1 MDERATWATRIGFI
15 LAAAGS
21 AVGLGNIWRFP
32 FLTGESG
39 GAAFLV
45 VYLLLV
51 VGVGVPV
58 LLVEFVVG
66 RRSNRNP
73 IGAFERLGHPGWKV
87 AGAVG
92 AVAAFIIFSYYSV
105 VGGWVIQ
112 YVVASFTGG
121 YGADAEAFF
130 LSTASGTN
138 AIAYH
143 GLFMATVAGIVAL
156 GIRNGLEK
164 AATVMVPTVVLL
176 LVGLA
181 GYGATLDGAGAA
193 YSYYLAPDLST
204 IVGDAVSILPAAAG
218 QAFYTLSLGMGIMI
232 TYASYIGEDRN
243 LLQDAGVIVVLDTAI
258 ALLAGLVVFPFLFTQ
273 GIDPGEGGA
282 GSIFISLAGAFQQLP
297 SGTLLGGV
305 FFLMLLV
312 AALTSA
318 FSIFEVVVSYVTD
331 TFDVNRVPTAIG
343 MAAVLFVVGIPT
355 AIDLTYLDA
364 YDLFANNILLI
375 LSGLLLSIFI
385 GWVYAGE
392 AIEELG
398 KGRTSDGRIEAVWLT
413 TLRYIVPIVLA
424 ITLALSV
431 RDYIGFLQESFL

>member
-58 LLVEFVVG
+58 LLVEFVIG
-66 RRSNRNP
+66 RRSNQNP
-73 IGAFERLGHPGWKV
+73 IGAFEQLGHPGWKA

-92 AVAAFIIFSYYSV
+92 ALAAFIIFSYYSV

-164 AATVMVPTVVLL
+164 AATVMVPTVVIL

-204 IVGDAVSILPAAAG
+204 IVGDAAAILPAAAG

-243 LLQDAGVIVVLDTAI
+243 LLEDAGVIVVLDTVI

-273 GIDPGEGGA
+273 GIEPGEGGA
-282 GSIFISLAGAFQQLP
+282 GAIFISLAGAFQQLP
-297 SGTLLGGV
+297 GGTILGGV

-318 FSIFEVVVSYVTD
+318 FSIFEVVVSYITD
-331 TFDVNRVPTAIG
+331 TFDVGRVPTALG
-343 MAAVLFVVGIPT
+343 MAALLFVVGIPT
-355 AIDLTYLDA
+355 ALDLTYLDA

-392 AIEELG
+392 AREELG
-398 KGRTSDGRIEAVWLT
+398 KGRESDGRIEAIWLT
-413 TLRYIVPIVLA
+413 TLRYVVPIVLA

>member
-58 LLVEFVVG
+58 LLVEFVIG

-73 IGAFERLGHPGWKV
+73 IGAFERLGHPGWKA

-92 AVAAFIIFSYYSV
+92 AIAAFIIFSYYSV

-164 AATVMVPTVVLL
+164 AATVMVPTVVVL

-273 GIDPGEGGA
+273 GIEPGEGGA

-297 SGTLLGGV
+297 GGELLGGV

-318 FSIFEVVVSYVTD
+318 FSIFEVVVSYITD
-331 TFDVNRVPTAIG
+331 TFDVNRVPTALG

-355 AIDLTYLDA
+355 ALDLTYLDA

-392 AIEELG
+392 AVEELG
-398 KGRTSDGRIEAVWLT
+398 KGRASDGRIEAIWLT
-413 TLRYIVPIVLA
+413 TLRYVVPIVLA

>member
-51 VGVGVPV
+51 VGIGVPM
-58 LLVEFVVG
+58 LLVEFVIG

-73 IGAFERLGHPGWKV
+73 IGAFERLGYPGWKA

-92 AVAAFIIFSYYSV
+92 AIAAFIIFSYYSV

-121 YGADAEAFF
+121 YGTNAEAFF
-130 LSTASGTN
+130 LSTASGPN

-164 AATVMVPTVVLL
+164 AATVLVPTVIVL

-181 GYGATLDGAGAA
+181 SYGATLSGAEAA

-204 IVGDAVSILPAAAG
+204 IAGNAVSILPAAAG

-243 LLQDAGVIVVLDTAI
+243 LLQDAGIIVVLDTTI

-273 GIDPGEGGA
+273 GIEPGEGGA
-282 GSIFISLAGAFQQLP
+282 GAIFISLAGAFQQLP
-297 SGTLLGGV
+297 GGTILGGV

-331 TFDVNRVPTAIG
+331 TFDVGRVPTALG
-343 MAAVLFVVGIPT
+343 MAALLFVVGIPT
-355 AIDLTYLDA
+355 ALDLTYLDA

-385 GWVYAGE
+385 GWVYADD
-392 AIEELG
+392 AVEELG
-398 KGRTSDGRIEAVWLT
+398 TGRTSDGRIEAIWLA
-413 TLRYIVPIVLA
+413 TLRYVVPIVLA
-424 ITLALSV
+424 VTLALSV
-431 RDYIGFLQESFL
+431 RDYIGFLQESFF

>member
-1 MDERATWATRIGFI
+1 MVERATWATRIGFI

-58 LLVEFVVG
+58 LLVEFVIG

-92 AVAAFIIFSYYSV
+92 AIAAFIIFSYYSV

-193 YSYYLAPDLST
+193 YSYYLAPNLST

-331 TFDVNRVPTAIG
+331 TFDVDRVPTALG

-392 AIEELG
+392 AVEELG

>member
-58 LLVEFVVG
+58 LLVEFVIG

-92 AVAAFIIFSYYSV
+92 AIAAFIIFSYYSV

-193 YSYYLAPDLST
+193 YSYYLAPDLTT

-243 LLQDAGVIVVLDTAI
+243 LLQDVGVIVVLDTAI

-273 GIDPGEGGA
+273 GIEPGEGGA

-297 SGTLLGGV
+297 GGEILGGV

-431 RDYIGFLQESFL
+431 RDYIGFLQESFF

>member
-58 LLVEFVVG
+58 LLVEFVIG

-92 AVAAFIIFSYYSV
+92 AIAAFIIFSYYSV

-297 SGTLLGGV
+297 GGTLLGGI

-331 TFDVNRVPTAIG
+331 TFDVDRVPTALG

>member
-58 LLVEFVVG
+58 LLVEFVIG

-92 AVAAFIIFSYYSV
+92 AIAAFIIFSYYSV

-243 LLQDAGVIVVLDTAI
+243 LLQDVGVIVVLDTAI

-392 AIEELG
+392 AVEELG

>member
-58 LLVEFVVG
+58 LLVEFVIG
-66 RRSNRNP
+66 RRSNQNP
-73 IGAFERLGHPGWKV
+73 IGAFEQLGHPGWKA

-92 AVAAFIIFSYYSV
+92 ALAAFIIFSYYSV

-164 AATVMVPTVVLL
+164 AATVMVPTVVIL

-204 IVGDAVSILPAAAG
+204 IVGDAAAILPAAAG

-243 LLQDAGVIVVLDTAI
+243 LLEDAGVIVVLDTVI

-273 GIDPGEGGA
+273 GIEPGEGGA
-282 GSIFISLAGAFQQLP
+282 GAIFISLAGAFQQLP
-297 SGTLLGGV
+297 GGTILGGV

-318 FSIFEVVVSYVTD
+318 FSIFEVVVSYITD
-331 TFDVNRVPTAIG
+331 TFDVGRVPTALG
-343 MAAVLFVVGIPT
+343 MAALLFVVGIPT
-355 AIDLTYLDA
+355 ALDLTYHDA

-385 GWVYAGE
+385 GWVDAGE
-392 AIEELG
+392 AREELG
-398 KGRTSDGRIEAVWLT
+398 KGRESDGRIEAIWLT
-413 TLRYIVPIVLA
+413 TLRYVVPIVLA

>member
-58 LLVEFVVG
+58 LLVEFVIG

-92 AVAAFIIFSYYSV
+92 AIAAFIIFSYYSV

-258 ALLAGLVVFPFLFTQ
+258 AILAGLVVFPFLFTQ

-331 TFDVNRVPTAIG
+331 TFDVDRVPTALG

-392 AIEELG
+392 AVEELG

-413 TLRYIVPIVLA
+413 TLRYVVPIVLA

>member
-1 MDERATWATRIGFI
+1 MNERATWATRIGFI

-58 LLVEFVVG
+58 LLVEFVIG

-73 IGAFERLGHPGWKV
+73 IGAFERLGHPGWK
-87 AGAVG
+87 ASGAVG
-92 AVAAFIIFSYYSV
+92 AIAAFIIFSYYSV

-112 YVVASFTGG
+112 YVIASFTGG
-121 YGADAEAFF
+121 YGANAEAFF

-164 AATVMVPTVVLL
+164 AATVMVPTVVVL

-297 SGTLLGGV
+297 GGTLLGGI

-318 FSIFEVVVSYVTD
+318 FSIFEVVVSYITD
-331 TFDVNRVPTAIG
+331 TFDVDRVPTALG

-355 AIDLTYLDA
+355 ALDLTYLDA

-375 LSGLLLSIFI
+375 LSGLLLSLFI
-385 GWVYAGE
+385 GWVYADE

-413 TLRYIVPIVLA
+413 TLRYVVPIVLA

-431 RDYIGFLQESFL
+431 RDYIGFLQESFF

>member
-1 MDERATWATRIGFI
+1 
-15 LAAAGS
+15 
-21 AVGLGNIWRFP
+21 
-32 FLTGESG
+32 
-39 GAAFLV
+39 
-45 VYLLLV
+45 
-51 VGVGVPV
+51 
-58 LLVEFVVG
+58 
-66 RRSNRNP
+66 
-73 IGAFERLGHPGWKV
+73 
-87 AGAVG
+87 
-92 AVAAFIIFSYYSV
+92 
-105 VGGWVIQ
+105 
-112 YVVASFTGG
+112 
-121 YGADAEAFF
+121 
-130 LSTASGTN
+130 
-138 AIAYH
+138 
-143 GLFMATVAGIVAL
+143 MATVAGIVAL

-164 AATVMVPTVVLL
+164 AATVMVPTVVVL

-193 YSYYLAPDLST
+193 YSYYLAPDLTT

-243 LLQDAGVIVVLDTAI
+243 LLQDVGVIVVLDTAI

-273 GIDPGEGGA
+273 GIEPGEGGA

-297 SGTLLGGV
+297 GGEILGGV

-331 TFDVNRVPTAIG
+331 TFDVDRVPTAIG